1 MQESHAA
8 VLLASTSEE
17 QSAGILDMSSTIKF
31 DRDSLCFCD
40 TPNRQ
45 LSYVRQHREQSSE
58 EVFCWL
64 KAKNSLLL
72 ALSEIIDGK
81 ERINI
86 LNSAI
91 PGGAFRILN
100 SSERIRKLI
109 ARKCYLIKAESLKLN
124 RRGLR
129 QAREQFNNNFTA
141 LSLKVGDIITAEEW
155 DNNLKMAE
163 STIETLST
171 ELSSWKM
178 KYENLAK
185 EKEELYLEMSAES
198 QQPK

>member
-1 MQESHAA
+1 M
-8 VLLASTSEE
+8 
-17 QSAGILDMSSTIKF
+17 
-31 DRDSLCFCD
+31 
-40 TPNRQ
+40 
-45 LSYVRQHREQSSE
+45 
-58 EVFCWL
+58 
-64 KAKNSLLL
+64 
-72 ALSEIIDGK
+72 
-81 ERINI
+81 NI

-100 SSERIRKLI
+100 SSERIRKLT

-163 STIETLST
+163 STIETL
-171 ELSSWKM
+171 
-178 KYENLAK
+178 
-185 EKEELYLEMSAES
+185 
-198 QQPK
+198 